1 MPEFSED
8 TLFGR
13 DPHRGMLVA
22 DCGDVAVLLGERVHW
37 LEQFHGLKTKFQVP
51 AHAAFGTLIKNYRV
65 KHVQVEPGKAVI
77 TLTGDTR
84 YATVDDFR
92 RMLRIPTG
100 VGTEQLLK
108 ALHREMEERDV

>member
-1 MPEFSED
+1 MPEFSEN

-22 DCGDVAVLLGERVHW
+22 DCSDVAILLGMRVHW
-37 LEQFHGLKTKFQVP
+37 LEQFHNSKTKFEIP
-51 AHAAFGTLIKNYRV
+51 AHAALGTYVKNYRV
-65 KHVQVEPGKAVI
+65 EHVEVQPGKAII
-77 TLTGDTR
+77 TLSGDTH

-92 RMLRIPTG
+92 RMLRIPIG

-108 ALHREMEERDV
+108 ALHREMEERGA